1 MPSAPLSRHAKLANQ
16 MLKTLRCHLRH
27 LTYALSGI
35 AFFVL
40 FLRPAPAQNTAS
52 PPGRLG
58 EPSPVA
64 YDIVVY
70 GGTSG
75 GIAAA
80 VQAKRMGKSVV
91 VIEPTDR
98 VGGLTTGGLG
108 QTDIGNKAAVGGISR
123 EFYQAVRAYYENPDV
138 WKWQT
143 KAQYR
148 SEGQSKTAAGE
159 DAMWTFE
166 PHAALKIYQDWIQQN
181 DITVVYGERLDRTS
195 GVAMTRSIPWR
206 IMAIR
211 MESGKTFTGK
221 VFIDA
226 TYEGD
231 LMASANV
238 DYTIGR
244 EANSQHG
251 ETLSGVQTAR
261 AVHHQ
266 IVDGVDPYITPGDP
280 NSGLLPFIES
290 AAPPADGTGDKRVQ
304 AYCFR
309 MCMTDHP
316 ENRIEFQKPEEYDP
330 LWYELLLRNFEAG
343 ERRVP
348 LSIGAMPN
356 RKTDTNNNFGVSTD
370 FIGQNYDYP
379 EASYQR
385 RAEIVAQ
392 HLKYQQGLM
401 WTLANHPRVPE
412 NVRQAVSRWGMCKD
426 EFIDGEGWQ
435 QQLYIREARRMVS
448 DYVMTQH
455 HCQGREVASVPV
467 GMAAYTMDSHHVQR
481 YVTADGKAR
490 NEGDVQVGGFAPFP
504 IDYKSIVPKERQC
517 GNLLVPVCLSASHMA
532 FGSIRME
539 PVFMVLGQ
547 SAATA
552 AAHAIDE
559 QTIVQGI
566 DTDRLVQ
573 RLLADK
579 QVLEWKGPKPAARS
593 EEIKPESL
601 SGVVVDD
608 EKGKRIGF
616 ESVGT
621 TVSPYV
627 GAHYRHDSNVE
638 KGNQSIQFATTLG
651 KSGNY
656 EVRVAYSAHPN
667 RATNVPVKITH
678 DEGQTVVTLNQRK
691 SPAIDRLFESLGT
704 YPFTDGKEYRVEIS
718 NEGTDGFVVADAV
731 QWIRQTAEEH

>member
-1 MPSAPLSRHAKLANQ
+1 MKKTIVPL
-16 MLKTLRCHLRH
+16 LRCLMF
-27 LTYALSGI
+27 ALPSI
-35 AFFVL
+35 ACVVL
-40 FLRPAPAQNTAS
+40 SLGTAFAQNTANAAES
-52 PPGRLG
+52 TEEL
-58 EPSPVA
+58 SPVA

-75 GIAAA
+75 GVAAA

-91 VIEPTDR
+91 VIEPTNR

-108 QTDIGNKAAVGGISR
+108 QTDIGNKAAVGGIAR
-123 EFYQAVRAYYENPDV
+123 EFYQAVRSYYENPAA

-143 KAQYR
+143 KDQYR

-166 PHAALKIYQDWIQQN
+166 PSAALKIYQDWINQYE
-181 DITVVYGERLDRTS
+181 IPVVYGERLDRTS

-211 MESGKTFTGK
+211 MESGKTFAGK

-238 DYTIGR
+238 DYTVGR
-244 EANSQHG
+244 EANSQYG
-251 ETLSGVQTAR
+251 ETLNGVQTAR

-280 NSGLLPFIES
+280 ASGLLPFIDS
-290 AAPPADGTGDKRVQ
+290 AAPLPDGSGDKRVQ

-316 ENRIEFQKPEEYDP
+316 ENRIEFQKPEGYDP

-356 RKTDTNNNFGVSTD
+356 RKTDTNNNFGCSTD

-412 NVRQAVSRWGMCKD
+412 NVRKAVSRWGMCKD
-426 EFIDGEGWQ
+426 EFTEGEGWQ

-481 YVTADGKAR
+481 HLTPDGKAR
-490 NEGDVQVGGFAPFP
+490 NEGDVQVGGFAPYP
-504 IDYKSIVPKERQC
+504 IDYKAIVPKERQC

-552 AAHAIDE
+552 AAHAIDQ
-559 QTIVQGI
+559 QTIVQRI
-566 DTDRLVQ
+566 DSDQLVQ

-579 QVLEWKGPKPAARS
+579 QVLEWKGPRPAPRG

-601 SGVVVDD
+601 PGIVVDD
-608 EKGKRIGF
+608 EKAKRVGF

-621 TVSPYV
+621 TVAPYIS
-627 GAHYRHDSNVE
+627 AHYRHDSDSE
-638 KGNQSIQFATTLG
+638 KGNQSIRFTAKVE
-651 KSGNY
+651 KSGKY
-656 EVRVAYSAHPN
+656 EVRVAYGANPN
-667 RATNVPVKITH
+667 RATNVPVKILH
-678 DEGQTVVTLNQRK
+678 DGGQTVVTLNQRK
-691 SPAIDRLFESLGT
+691 PPSIDRLFESVGT
-704 YPFTDGKEYRVEIS
+704 FQFTGNQEYTVEIS
-718 NEGTDGFVVADAV
+718 NEATDGFVIADAV
-731 QWIRQTAEEH
+731 QWILLPDM

>member
-1 MPSAPLSRHAKLANQ
+1 MIYQTFCRLRIQKFSFLASSIATLAILASGVFAQDAPGNKEQPSDFP
-16 MLKTLRCHLRH
+16 
-27 LTYALSGI
+27 
-35 AFFVL
+35 
-40 FLRPAPAQNTAS
+40 PAT
-52 PPGRLG
+52 
-58 EPSPVA
+58 

-80 VQAKRMGKSVV
+80 IQAKRMGKSVV
-91 VIEPTDR
+91 VIEPTQR

-108 QTDIGNKAAVGGISR
+108 QTDIGNKSVVGGIAR
-123 EFYQAVRAYYENPDV
+123 EFYQDVRAYYENPEA
-138 WKWQT
+138 WTWQT
-143 KAQYR
+143 KDQYR
-148 SEGQSKTAAGE
+148 SEGQSKTSAGE

-166 PHAALKIYQDWIQQN
+166 PSAALKIYQGWI
-181 DITVVYGERLDRTS
+181 DEYKIPVVYGERLDRNS

-206 IMAIR
+206 IIAIR
-211 MESGKTFTGK
+211 MESGKTFAGK
-221 VFIDA
+221 IFIDA

-231 LMASANV
+231 LMASAKV

-244 EANSQHG
+244 EDNSLYG

-266 IVDGVDPYITPGDP
+266 IVDGVDPYITPGNP
-280 NSGLLPFIES
+280 ESGLLPFIDP
-290 AAPPADGTGDKRVQ
+290 AAPLPDGTGDNRVQ

-316 ENRIEFQKPEEYDP
+316 ENRIAFHKPEGYDP
-330 LWYELLLRNFEAG
+330 MWHELLLRNFEAG

-356 RKTDTNNNFGVSTD
+356 RKTDTNNNLGVSTD

-379 EASYQR
+379 EASYER
-385 RAEIVAQ
+385 REEIVAQ
-392 HLKYQQGLM
+392 HLQYQQGLM

-412 NVRQAVSRWGMCKD
+412 NVRNAVSRWGMCKD
-426 EFIDGEGWQ
+426 EFTEGNGWQ
-435 QQLYIREARRMVS
+435 QQLYIREARRMAS

-455 HCQGREVASVPV
+455 HCQGREMADVPV

-481 YVTADGKAR
+481 FVTADGTAR
-490 NEGDVQVGGFAPFP
+490 NEGDVQVGGFSPFP
-504 IDYKSIVPKERQC
+504 IDYKSIVPKDRQC

-552 AAHAIDE
+552 AAHAIDQ
-559 QTIVQGI
+559 QTM
-566 DTDRLVQ
+566 VQ
-573 RLLADK
+573 RIDSAKLGEQLLADK
-579 QVLEWKGPKPAARS
+579 QVLKWTGPKPVPRG

-601 SGVVVDD
+601 AGIVVDD
-608 EKGKRIGF
+608 EKAKRIGF

-627 GAHYRHDSNVE
+627 GIHYRHDSDTE
-638 KGNQSIQFATTLG
+638 KGNQSIRFTARFDKPG
-651 KSGNY
+651 MY
-656 EVRVAYSAHPN
+656 EVRIAYGANAN
-667 RATNVPVKITH
+667 RATNVPVTITH
-678 DEGQTVVTLNQRK
+678 ADGESIVKVNQRK
-691 SPAIDRLFESLGT
+691 QPAIDRLFESVGT
-704 YPFTDGKEYRVEIS
+704 YEFTADKDYTVEIT
-718 NEGTDGFVVADAV
+718 NNDADGFVIADAV
-731 QWIRQTAEEH
+731 QWIER

>member
-1 MPSAPLSRHAKLANQ
+1 MTKMFHRIPPALAIVSWVVSFALTTHFVTAQDVQPSAGQSHD
-16 MLKTLRCHLRH
+16 
-27 LTYALSGI
+27 
-35 AFFVL
+35 
-40 FLRPAPAQNTAS
+40 AS
-52 PPGRLG
+52 P
-58 EPSPVA
+58 A
-64 YDIVVY
+64 TYDIVVY
-70 GGTSG
+70 GGTSS

-91 VIEPTDR
+91 VIEPTQR

-108 QTDIGNKAAVGGISR
+108 QTDIGNKSVVGGIAR
-123 EFYQAVRAYYENPDV
+123 EFYQAVKAFYQHPEA
-138 WKWQT
+138 WTWQT
-143 KAQYR
+143 KDQYR
-148 SEGQSKTAAGE
+148 SEGQSKTSAGE

-166 PHAALKIYQDWIQQN
+166 PSAALKIYHGWIDEYQ
-181 DITVVYGERLDRTS
+181 IPVVYGERIDRGA

-206 IMAIR
+206 IIAIR
-211 MESGKTFTGK
+211 MESGKTFAGK
-221 VFIDA
+221 MFIDA

-238 DYTIGR
+238 GYTIGR
-244 EANSQHG
+244 EDNSQYG

-266 IVDGVDPYITPGDP
+266 IVDGVDPYITPGQPD
-280 NSGLLPFIES
+280 SGLLPFID
-290 AAPPADGTGDKRVQ
+290 PATPLPDGTGDKRVQ

-316 ENRIEFQKPEEYDP
+316 ENRIEFHKPDGYDP
-330 LWYELLLRNFEAG
+330 MWYELLFRNFEAG

-379 EASYQR
+379 EATYQR

-392 HLKYQQGLM
+392 HLQYQQGLM

-412 NVRQAVSRWGMCKD
+412 NVRTAVSRWGMCKD
-426 EFIDGEGWQ
+426 EFTEGGGWQ
-435 QQLYIREARRMVS
+435 AQLYIREARRMVS
-448 DYVMTQH
+448 DSVMTQH
-455 HCQGREVASVPV
+455 HCQGRELAEVPV

-481 YVTADGKAR
+481 YVTADGNAR

-504 IDYKSIVPKERQC
+504 IDYRSIVPQDKQC

-559 QTIVQGI
+559 KTFVQRL
-566 DTDRLVQ
+566 DTAKLVE

-579 QVLEWKGPKPAARS
+579 QVLKWTGPEPAPRG

-601 SGVVVDD
+601 PGIVIDD
-608 EKGKRIGF
+608 EKAKRIGF

-627 GAHYRHDSNVE
+627 GVHYRHDSDSE
-638 KGNQSIQFATTLG
+638 KGNQSIRFTTRFEKAG
-651 KSGNY
+651 RY
-656 EVRVAYSAHPN
+656 EVRLAYGANAN
-667 RATNVPVKITH
+667 RATNVPVKIAH
-678 DEGQTVVTLNQRK
+678 AGGETVVKVNQRK
-691 SPAIDRLFESLGT
+691 QPSIDRLFEPVGT
-704 YPFTDGKEYRVEIS
+704 YEFAADTQYTVEIT
-718 NEGTDGFVVADAV
+718 NEGTDGFVIADAV
-731 QWIRQTAEEH
+731 QWIAKESAEN